1 MVKRLLQQHAK
12 NMPTPND
19 WVYVYNFKS
28 PRQPIA
34 LELPAGQAVKFQ
46 TMLHQTWQT
55 TLKQLERR
63 FTAETYHNRI
73 EAIRQQTGDVQQQAL
88 IELTQEGEEL
98 DLKLI
103 SRNDE
108 HCFIP
113 VQYVDD
119 KVLEMTQADINA
131 LSPKERSEINANIRH
146 MDKKLERLG
155 MHLGDKNRTLIL

>member
-1 MVKRLLQQHAK
+1 MHVLQLAQVFSSLILAMASFAVGTAGLGKRTMVKRLLQQHAK

-63 FTAETYHNRI
+63 FTAETYPGSYRSHSP
-73 EAIRQQTGDVQQQAL
+73 TSGGVQP
-88 IELTQEGEEL
+88 TSL
-98 DLKLI
+98 D
-103 SRNDE
+103 
-108 HCFIP
+108 
-113 VQYVDD
+113 
-119 KVLEMTQADINA
+119 
-131 LSPKERSEINANIRH
+131 
-146 MDKKLERLG
+146 
-155 MHLGDKNRTLIL
+155 

>member
-1 MVKRLLQQHAK
+1 
-12 NMPTPND
+12 
-19 WVYVYNFKS
+19 
-28 PRQPIA
+28 
-34 LELPAGQAVKFQ
+34 
-46 TMLHQTWQT
+46 MLHQTWQT

-98 DLKLI
+98 DLKLV

-119 KVLEMTQADINA
+119 KVLEMTQAD
-131 LSPKERSEINANIRH
+131 
-146 MDKKLERLG
+146 MQCFKL
-155 MHLGDKNRTLIL
+155 